1 MGHTDTI
8 VNERQILQNLQHR
21 IQAIRFIKINNYN
34 PDKNR
39 RNWGKTAKHILYLP
53 RWPQPTY
60 KWTDKISSHKFI
72 AEVFLLQKNVVPGKF
87 TKCESCHMK
96 QLTTDLVKS
105 TVLKMNVLDDKH
117 EIHRLTAFE
126 QTVKTFVEKE
136 KISSLLE
143 DPESLEEFLLGKTV
157 NISVYNGICRALKFI
172 ATTESCTN
180 IVQKK

>member
-1 MGHTDTI
+1 MT
-8 VNERQILQNLQHR
+8 N
-21 IQAIRFIKINNYN
+21 
-34 PDKNR
+34 
-39 RNWGKTAKHILYLP
+39 
-53 RWPQPTY
+53 
-60 KWTDKISSHKFI
+60 
-72 AEVFLLQKNVVPGKF
+72 
-87 TKCESCHMK
+87 MK
-96 QLTTDLVKS
+96 YI
-105 TVLKMNVLDDKH
+105 DKH